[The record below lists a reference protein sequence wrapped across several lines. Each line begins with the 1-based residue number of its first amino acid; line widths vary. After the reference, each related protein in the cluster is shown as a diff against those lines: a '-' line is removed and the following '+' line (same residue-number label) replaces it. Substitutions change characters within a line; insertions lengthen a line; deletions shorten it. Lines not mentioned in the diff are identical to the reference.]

1 MVNMAEIDFVSIF
14 APKMTNIDIFEF
26 WRENSKFRKESILGF
41 TKVTKNAR
49 KKSWKCARAQ
59 FIDFS
64 KASKVSLLISRR

>member
-26 WRENSKFRKESILGF
+26 WRENSKFRQESS
-41 TKVTKNAR
+41 VTKNAR
-49 KKSWKCARAQ
+49 KKLEMRARTQ